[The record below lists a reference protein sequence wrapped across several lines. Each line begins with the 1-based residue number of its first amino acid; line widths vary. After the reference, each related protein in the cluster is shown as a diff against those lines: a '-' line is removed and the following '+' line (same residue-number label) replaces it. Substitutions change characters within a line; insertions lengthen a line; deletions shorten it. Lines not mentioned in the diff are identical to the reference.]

1 MLRQIRNRNL
11 EAGLDGSHHLLV
23 GLRRDEGDSETLGSE
38 TTSATIRNTL
48 LEKRSSVVE
57 RSVARTR
64 HDGGSCQRRQGSR
77 S

>member
-1 MLRQIRNRNL
+1 MLREIRNRNL

-38 TTSATIRNTL
+38 TSSTTIRNGA
-48 LEKRSSVVE
+48 LEKTISVVE
-57 RSVARTR
+57 RSVVRTR
-64 HDGGSCQRRQGSR
+64 HDEGSCQRRQGSH